1 MNRLKLSGWLK
12 AGVLMLSLAMPGG
25 MAQAES
31 IASKIE
37 ELGKMK
43 YLNVTGL
50 KAVNRNGLLNIQ
62 AEITNDS
69 EANQQ
74 LFYRFK
80 WFDNSGFEVGVEEP
94 WKPLTIYGKQRQ
106 NITTVA
112 PMPQVTDF
120 RLVLQSPNNDA
131 TSPSNW

>member
-1 MNRLKLSGWLK
+1 MKRVAALLGI
-12 AGVLMLSLAMPGG
+12 LALP
-25 MAQAES
+25 ANPAWADS
-31 IASKIE
+31 IASKVE

-43 YLNVTGL
+43 YLNVSSL
-50 KAVNRNGLLNIQ
+50 KTVNRNGLLNIQ

-69 EANQQ
+69 ASNQQ

-80 WFDNSGFEVGVEEP
+80 WFDGNGFEVGGEEP

-112 PMPQVTDF
+112 PMPQATDF
-120 RLVLQSPNNDA
+120 RLVLQSPDNET
-131 TSPSNW
+131 TSPSSW